1 MITVKFEE
9 HADKGILCLTL
20 KGHANYGR
28 KGNDIICSSASILAY
43 TVAKAISFMY
53 EEKKLHK
60 KPNIKLN
67 EGDAV
72 IICKPKE
79 EAYAEALHTFFVA
92 EVGYS
97 LLSQSYPQNVELNP
111 FGKAE

>member
-1 MITVKFEE
+1 MISVVFEE
-9 HADKGILCLTL
+9 NTDKGILCLKL
-20 KGHANYGR
+20 KGHAKFGS

-53 EEKKLHK
+53 EEKKLCK

-79 EAYAEALHTFFVA
+79 DSYAEALHTFFVA

-97 LLSQSYPQNVELNP
+97 LLSQSYPQNVELKP
-111 FGKAE
+111 FGQA